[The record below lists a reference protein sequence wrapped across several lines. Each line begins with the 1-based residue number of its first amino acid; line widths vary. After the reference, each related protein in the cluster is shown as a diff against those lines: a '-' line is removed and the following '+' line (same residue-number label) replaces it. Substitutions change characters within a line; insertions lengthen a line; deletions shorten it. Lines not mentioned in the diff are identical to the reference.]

1 MEQLRKQLMY
11 SKKRTAFAW
20 AKYYE
25 ETASNHERNITH
37 YETNAS
43 ILGDG
48 NADEMPSHIVA
59 EIEKMTAE
67 LKKSVECPIC
77 LCVIEIGTLKIS
89 GCGHKY
95 CSECFPQLD
104 KCAICRRKIN
114 HK

>member
-1 MEQLRKQLMY
+1 MEALQRKLNY
-11 SKKRTAFAW
+11 SKKQTAFAW

-43 ILGDG
+43 ILSDG

-77 LCVIEIGTLKIS
+77 LDVIAVLI
-89 GCGHKY
+89 
-95 CSECFPQLD
+95 
-104 KCAICRRKIN
+104 
-114 HK
+114 

>member
-1 MEQLRKQLMY
+1 MEALQRQLTY

-25 ETASNHERNITH
+25 ELSSNHEQNINH
-37 YETNAS
+37 YQTNTT
-43 ILGDG
+43 IL
-48 NADEMPSHIVA
+48 NAVDEV
-59 EIEKMTAE
+59 
-67 LKKSVECPIC
+67 
-77 LCVIEIGTLKIS
+77 GGLKIS

-95 CSECFPQLD
+95 CDGCFKQID

>member
-1 MEQLRKQLMY
+1 
-11 SKKRTAFAW
+11 
-20 AKYYE
+20 
-25 ETASNHERNITH
+25 
-37 YETNAS
+37 
-43 ILGDG
+43 
-48 NADEMPSHIVA
+48 
-59 EIEKMTAE
+59 MTAE

-77 LCVIEIGTLKIS
+77 LDVIAVGTLKIS